1 MRFRRIAPAA
11 GPTVEMQLLN
21 PATNAPSV
29 QLSTPAEL
37 KVTLIN
43 RTGAGIAIESGA
55 SAAGLQI
62 FMPDEYF
69 SVDQIE
75 AMSIDLADWTFTY
88 IDALSALNL
97 TYTGANRTWADG
109 TAIEFT
115 IHNVLSTGDTG
126 SGDVLINPTNIE
138 GQDVPPQ
145 FQAQLDILP
154 GFPDEKPRLSD
165 VLRASLENQGIVYVS
180 ASASD
185 PLTNALIL
193 NLKNTGTTPIYMGK
207 EHWKVAPAIEVSFDY
222 GSNPGD
228 LAPAI
233 DPSQPPV
240 GSAWRIKGVPAGKQG
255 GSWVIDGPGSD
266 TPLWRLSPSN
276 TNVEVLGA
284 RSSANVSFG
293 FEQIVSITQAG
304 HTQMH
309 LKCSNFY
316 RDDNTPYE
324 QGVLPPL
331 DILKLDAPPTRGLLS
346 IYSRNGVL
354 FNSTGSSSDTSV
366 ELAWTMFY
374 VAKVNIISS
383 YPGAEVITRLYPNA
397 PPLNPDTFSAKI
409 PASRNSMPVVLTLQ
423 AFDARGGYLN
433 SLQLTVSITSNNFVD
448 SRDGKVYPIVQVG
461 NKYWMSH
468 NLDYD
473 DHDPEHWNDYYD
485 RASGNGPRYG
495 RLYSASVATEVP
507 SGSWRLP
514 SRDDWESLFDSFK
527 SPYEALIDQGK
538 SAFDAQLGGTFQADS
553 RGNGGKFVGMSEK
566 GYYWTST
573 FDEGQLGYALFD
585 ASDKSVSAH
594 NTTLLKDGCSVRYV
608 KDI

>member
-185 PLTNALIL
+185 P
-193 NLKNTGTTPIYMGK
+193 
-207 EHWKVAPAIEVSFDY
+207 
-222 GSNPGD
+222 
-228 LAPAI
+228 
-233 DPSQPPV
+233 
-240 GSAWRIKGVPAGKQG
+240 
-255 GSWVIDGPGSD
+255 
-266 TPLWRLSPSN
+266 
-276 TNVEVLGA
+276 
-284 RSSANVSFG
+284 
-293 FEQIVSITQAG
+293 
-304 HTQMH
+304 
-309 LKCSNFY
+309 
-316 RDDNTPYE
+316 
-324 QGVLPPL
+324 
-331 DILKLDAPPTRGLLS
+331 
-346 IYSRNGVL
+346 
-354 FNSTGSSSDTSV
+354 
-366 ELAWTMFY
+366 
-374 VAKVNIISS
+374 
-383 YPGAEVITRLYPNA
+383 
-397 PPLNPDTFSAKI
+397 
-409 PASRNSMPVVLTLQ
+409 
-423 AFDARGGYLN
+423 
-433 SLQLTVSITSNNFVD
+433 
-448 SRDGKVYPIVQVG
+448 
-461 NKYWMSH
+461 
-468 NLDYD
+468 
-473 DHDPEHWNDYYD
+473 
-485 RASGNGPRYG
+485 
-495 RLYSASVATEVP
+495 
-507 SGSWRLP
+507 
-514 SRDDWESLFDSFK
+514 
-527 SPYEALIDQGK
+527 
-538 SAFDAQLGGTFQADS
+538 
-553 RGNGGKFVGMSEK
+553 
-566 GYYWTST
+566 
-573 FDEGQLGYALFD
+573 
-585 ASDKSVSAH
+585 
-594 NTTLLKDGCSVRYV
+594 
-608 KDI
+608 